1 MKRRA
6 FNRFRGPAYRFG
18 GARPWLLMLLL
29 AAPFCASANAVMANS
44 FTAFFF
50 IASSTTENSHAHYPG
65 TTARESLAQVTT
77 HSEAR
82 NAGYSPPSP
91 AVRPGLVEG
100 TNARPDFAASFA
112 RTTSSPFSPLT
123 HSRVQLA
130 DDDDDGRGDQRG
142 TSYHRRGDRSD
153 PRGDNAEQRQRI
165 EDRRRRFEALP
176 QNQQQR
182 LIQARERFLHLPP
195 EDRERLRQRW
205 QQMSP
210 DERRRWRESESHR
223 D

>member
-29 AAPFCASANAVMANS
+29 AAPFCASANVVA
-44 FTAFFF
+44 
-50 IASSTTENSHAHYPG
+50 ENP
-65 TTARESLAQVTT
+65 
-77 HSEAR
+77 
-82 NAGYSPPSP
+82 
-91 AVRPGLVEG
+91 
-100 TNARPDFAASFA
+100 FAAG
-112 RTTSSPFSPLT
+112 RVQNTRNPFPAAT
-123 HSRVQLA
+123 WAVQLA
-130 DDDDDGRGDQRG
+130 DRDHDRNHDDDRSGERGRSHQG
-142 TSYHRRGDRSD
+142 RRGDASD
-153 PRGDNAEQRQRI
+153 QRWDNAEQHQRI

-176 QNQQQR
+176 PNQQQR
-182 LIQARERFLHLPP
+182 LIQARERFLQLPP

-210 DERRRWRESESHR
+210 EERRRWRESESHR

>member
-6 FNRFRGPAYRFG
+6 LNSFRAPADRFG
-18 GARPWLLMLLL
+18 WPRPWLLMLLL
-29 AAPFCASANAVMANS
+29 AAPFCASANAVTANS
-44 FTAFFF
+44 LTAFFF
-50 IASSTTENSHAHYPG
+50 IAGSTTENSRAHYPG
-65 TTARESLAQVTT
+65 TTAGESLAHVTT

-82 NAGYSPPSP
+82 NAGYSLPLP

-100 TNARPDFAASFA
+100 TNPGPDFAVSFA
-112 RTTSSPFSPLT
+112 QTTSSPFSPLT
-123 HSRVQLA
+123 QTGVQLA
-130 DDDDDGRGDQRG
+130 DDDGNGRGGQGG
-142 TSYHRRGDRSD
+142 TPYHRRGDRSD
-153 PRGDNAEQRQRI
+153 ARGDNAEQRQRI

-182 LIQARERFLHLPP
+182 LIRARERFLHLPP
-195 EDRERLRQRW
+195 EDRDRLRQRW

-210 DERRRWRESESHR
+210 EDRRRWRESESHR